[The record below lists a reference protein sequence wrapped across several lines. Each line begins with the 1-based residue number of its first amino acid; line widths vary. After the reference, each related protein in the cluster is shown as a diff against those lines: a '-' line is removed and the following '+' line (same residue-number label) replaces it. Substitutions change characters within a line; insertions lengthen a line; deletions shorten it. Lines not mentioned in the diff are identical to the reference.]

1 MAKTSTKKSALKPA
15 TRKTSA
21 QRPVS
26 ANARAAV
33 LARGEATKRTI
44 LTHAIGL
51 ARVVGLKALTIGVL
65 AEVTGLSKS
74 GLFAHFGSKEA
85 LQVEVVQAEAQNF
98 LTEIVVPALR
108 EPRGEPRIRAMFEGF
123 LQWAQREGGCFFTMA
138 SAELDD
144 DPVPARHTLAQA
156 QRDWIDTVATA
167 AGIAVAEGHFRED
180 LDPRQFAFHLES
192 LMLGYHH
199 FLRLLNDADTAE
211 LSRNA
216 FESLLAS
223 SRAHASGK
231 A

>member
-1 MAKTSTKKSALKPA
+1 MAKTSTKIDSVKRLPQKAAASRAVP
-15 TRKTSA
+15 
-21 QRPVS
+21 

-33 LARGEATKRTI
+33 LARGEATKKAI
-44 LTHAIGL
+44 LEHATGL
-51 ARVVGLKALTIGVL
+51 ARVVGLKALTIGTL
-65 AEVTGLSKS
+65 AGVTGLSKS

-98 LTEIVVPALR
+98 LVDVVMPALR
-108 EPRGEPRIRAMFEGF
+108 QPRGEPRIRAMFEGF

-167 AGIAVAEGHFRED
+167 AQIAIAEGHFRGD
-180 LDPRQFAFHLES
+180 LDVRQFAYHFES
-192 LMLGYHH
+192 LLLGYHH

-211 LSRNA
+211 LSRSA
-216 FESLLAS
+216 FESLLAA
-223 SRAHASGK
+223 SRA
-231 A
+231 